1 MSEEIAKKIEENKEA
16 ILNALDKLVWLEKS
30 GNLDAIIGFASLIKI
45 VQDSISD
52 IVVDRTSEILSNLG
66 LLSVKFTNDRALAL
80 LNAIGDAICRCESE
94 PQPVGLIGLIRA
106 LRDPD
111 VKKAIGILVNI
122 AKELGKQI

>member
-52 IVVDRTSEILSNLG
+52 TVVDRTSEILSNLG

-111 VKKAIGILVNI
+111 VKKAIGILLNI

>member
-111 VKKAIGILVNI
+111 VKKAIGILLNI

>member
-1 MSEEIAKKIEENKEA
+1 
-16 ILNALDKLVWLEKS
+16 EKS

-52 IVVDRTSEILSNLG
+52 TVVDRTSEILSNLG
-66 LLSVKFTNDRALAL
+66 LL
-80 LNAIGDAICRCESE
+80 CERE
-94 PQPVGLIGLIRA
+94 PQLVGLIGLIRA

-111 VKKAIGILVNI
+111 VKKAIGILLNI